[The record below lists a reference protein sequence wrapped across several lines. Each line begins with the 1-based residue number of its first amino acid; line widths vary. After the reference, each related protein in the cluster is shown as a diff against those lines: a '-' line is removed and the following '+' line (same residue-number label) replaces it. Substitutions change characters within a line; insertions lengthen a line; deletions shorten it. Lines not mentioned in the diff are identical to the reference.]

1 MQPLACQLMRLSLH
15 ANGGPKFACRVVGSP
30 VSRVTSQSGH
40 LSVGSPVR
48 VVTADPRQALQDG
61 CFSSTACLVLHD
73 VQARARS
80 QQLALHARARAI
92 LAPKSASA
100 EGSQQAK
107 ELVLPAFLLAV
118 LSVLP
123 CMDLLNV
130 SLLTASS
137 LSLFAFRVCRL
148 YCAAASAV

>member
-1 MQPLACQLMRLSLH
+1 MQS
-15 ANGGPKFACRVVGSP
+15 CRV
-30 VSRVTSQSGH
+30 TCQSGH

-61 CFSSTACLVLHD
+61 CFLSTACLVLYD

-92 LAPKSASA
+92 LASKSASA

-107 ELVLPAFLLAV
+107 ELSV
-118 LSVLP
+118 LS
-123 CMDLLNV
+123 CMDLLSLAPLTV
-130 SLLTASS
+130 SL
-137 LSLFAFRVCRL
+137 LSLFAFRVCRSS
-148 YCAAASAV
+148 CAAPSAV

>member
-1 MQPLACQLMRLSLH
+1 MQS
-15 ANGGPKFACRVVGSP
+15 CRV
-30 VSRVTSQSGH
+30 TCQSGH

-61 CFSSTACLVLHD
+61 CFLSTACLVLYD

-92 LAPKSASA
+92 LASKSASA

-118 LSVLP
+118 LSVLS
-123 CMDLLNV
+123 CMDLLSLAPLTV
-130 SLLTASS
+130 SL
-137 LSLFAFRVCRL
+137 LSLFAFRVCRSS
-148 YCAAASAV
+148 CAAPSAV